1 MEDKELKLQVT
12 ELNKKVDLLLD
23 YVNQQRL
30 KTNQLEDL
38 ISDVS
43 IVGKDFYDTA
53 VEELDN
59 RMVDLDLDQVKS
71 LALRILRN
79 IENINRFLEIF
90 ESLNDF
96 LIDSAPILNEVI
108 IDFSKKLDEFE
119 KRGYFEF
126 ISESGQVVDKIV
138 ANYSREDIKGLTD
151 NIINIIETFKI
162 AASPEVL
169 NSLNKGLN
177 AFRSIDSENI
187 PEYSLFKVIRE
198 INSPEMKK
206 AMGFMMTLLKAMTT
220 ETNNNKNK

>member
-79 IENINRFLEIF
+79 IENMNRFLEIF